1 MQGCALDSVHPM
13 RHVLVTGAFGLVGS
27 RTVTELLTRDVR
39 VTATDLDTSANRK
52 AADAIRG
59 DTRLAVDWV
68 DLTDPAAV
76 AAMVAEVAPDAVIHL
91 AAVIPPACYA
101 APHLARAV
109 NVEGTRNLV
118 TACERIATP
127 PRLVLASS
135 MAVHGSRNPHAGLG
149 PLTPETPV
157 APVDAYGKHKVEAEQ
172 IVRDAA
178 LDSVV
183 LRLGGVL
190 GVGMSGS
197 ASSDALHFS
206 GLIPADGHIQTV
218 DVRDVARAFAAA
230 TQRPVTGRTFLI
242 GGDDSHR
249 KVQSEIGEMTD
260 AMGLEDAFPAG
271 RPGDPDDG
279 GAWFT
284 TDWMDTT
291 ESQAALDY
299 QRVSWPQMIAE
310 IRADAGRKRYLLRL
324 VAPILHA
331 VLERRSPYRDAPGQY
346 ADVWAGVRAKWGDE
360 ALG

>member
-1 MQGCALDSVHPM
+1 MH
-13 RHVLVTGAFGLVGS
+13 HVLVTGAFGLVGGQ
-27 RTVTELLTRDVR
+27 TVKELLTGGVR
-39 VTATDLDTSANRK
+39 VTATDLATPANRK
-52 AADAIRG
+52 AADALRG

-76 AAMVAEVAPDAVIHL
+76 AAMIAEVAPDTVIHL

-101 APHLARAV
+101 APRIARAV
-109 NVEGTRNLV
+109 NVEGTRNVV

-149 PLTPETPV
+149 LLTAETPV
-157 APVDAYGKHKVEAEQ
+157 APADLYGRHKAEAEQ
-172 IVRDAA
+172 IVRDSA
-178 LDSVV
+178 LDTVV

-197 ASSDALHFS
+197 GRGESLHFS
-206 GLIPADGHIQTV
+206 ALLPADGRIQTV
-218 DVRDVARAFAAA
+218 DVRDAARAFAAA
-230 TQRPVTGRTFLI
+230 TDCPVTGRTLLI
-242 GGDDSHR
+242 GGDETHR
-249 KVQSEIGEMTD
+249 KIQSDIGEMTE
-260 AMGLEDAFPAG
+260 AMGLEDAFPEG
-271 RPGDPDDG
+271 RPGDPEDDT
-279 GAWFT
+279 AWFA

-299 QRVSWPQMIAE
+299 QRVSWPQLIAE

-324 VAPILHA
+324 VAPIMHA
-331 VLERRSPYRDAPGQY
+331 VLERRSPYRDAPGRY
-346 ADVWAGVRAKWGDE
+346 ADVWAGVRARWGDE